1 MRKGKLNCV
10 GTRGGLQGRSPPLVF
25 IAVAGHLLLLQVTWM
40 LVSRAE
46 SESLP
51 TEELNRLN
59 SSEVVRSP
67 SLSLSPSQGFRAE
80 IVASGRLPSV
90 ALEGFSAGL
99 IQKAFPRG
107 SFIVWDG
114 RPL

>member
-1 MRKGKLNCV
+1 M
-10 GTRGGLQGRSPPLVF
+10 VF
-25 IAVAGHLLLLQVTWM
+25 ILVTGHLLLLQVTWM

-51 TEELNRLN
+51 TEELNWLN

-67 SLSLSPSQGFRAE
+67 SVSLPPSQGFRAR

-99 IQKAFPRG
+99 IGKAFPRG
-107 SFIVWDG
+107 SFFVCG
-114 RPL
+114 RLPFVVGREGTPLAAVPVGR